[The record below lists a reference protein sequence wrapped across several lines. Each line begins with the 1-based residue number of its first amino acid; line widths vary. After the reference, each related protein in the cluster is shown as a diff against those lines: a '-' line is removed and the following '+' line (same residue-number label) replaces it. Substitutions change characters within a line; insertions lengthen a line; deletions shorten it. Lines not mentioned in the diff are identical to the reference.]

1 MDYSDEEIPQEIQ
14 SEKTVI
20 PPVLEHLPLVYGVP
34 AVDAFRAV
42 SPGGTVSERPW
53 YRRPNSVDR
62 ASVPNTYYRITVLEE
77 IRITLLEV
85 GGHDLV
91 DRFRE
96 GPFGHFIGWTPG
108 SVCSSALH
116 GIVARCIWSSTGIL
130 FHLNGNDIEY
140 TVQDHAL
147 ITGLRFGASDFDS
160 THPHDPS
167 GLRLFE
173 MVCGGSHLSEADLL
187 KRFRNR
193 IPPHE
198 ADIYLGCAHVLM
210 ASIFVCGHDA
220 QKMVF
225 PWLWT
230 LASDMGTF
238 YEYPWGAYSY
248 KILRNYLRKIPDNQ
262 RYHFYGPAWSLMIWG
277 LELLPGVGNVAGK
290 YRGDGLFPRC
300 LRWNFRKTPDLPES
314 SDIRS
319 FYSDLDCYDVTNI
332 IMEEAERSLPYVTS
346 LYCPYPL
353 AVSYAPLMSITSG
366 DQRRLRHTRPP
377 VVVDDV
383 SGPRSTRSARPVVD
397 QKPAEQTR
405 PARRRVDMRKRGRV
419 QMPDSSSSS
428 SGGPPPPPRVDMD
441 MIRDILQT
449 EVRASEARIRNSLI

>member
-1 MDYSDEEIPQEIQ
+1 M
-14 SEKTVI
+14 VI
-20 PPVLEHLPLVYGVP
+20 PPVMEHLPLAYGLP

-42 SPGGTVSERPW
+42 FTGGIYVSERPW

-62 ASVPNTYYRITVLEE
+62 ISVPNTYYRISVLEE

-85 GGHDLV
+85 GGYELV
-91 DRFRE
+91 DRFKE

-108 SVCSSALH
+108 SICSSALH
-116 GIVARCIWSSTGIL
+116 GIVARCIWSRTGIL

-160 THPHDPS
+160 THPHDPR

-173 MVCGGSHLSEADLL
+173 MVCGGSHLSGADLL

-198 ADIYLGCAHVLM
+198 TDIYLGCAHVLM

-238 YEYPWGAYSY
+238 YEYPWGAYSF

-290 YRGDGLFPRC
+290 FRGDGFFPRC
-300 LRWNFRKTPDLPES
+300 LRWDFRKTPDLPEY

-319 FYSDLDCYDVTNI
+319 FYPIWIYDITNI
-332 IMEEAERSLPYVTS
+332 IMEEAERSLPFVTS
-346 LYCPYPL
+346 LDCPYLL

-366 DQRRLRHTRPP
+366 DQRRVRHSQPL
-377 VVVDDV
+377 VVVEDV

-397 QKPAEQTR
+397 EEPAEQTR

-428 SGGPPPPPRVDMD
+428 SGGPPPPPRADMD

-449 EVRASEARIRNSLI
+449 EVQASEARIRDDMLIWI